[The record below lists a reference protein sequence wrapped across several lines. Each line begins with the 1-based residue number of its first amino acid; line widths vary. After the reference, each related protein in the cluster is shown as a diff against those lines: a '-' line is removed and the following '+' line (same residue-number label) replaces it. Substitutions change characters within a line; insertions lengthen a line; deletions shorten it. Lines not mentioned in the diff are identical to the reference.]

1 MNLDDRPDYSYIG
14 ARIAVLR
21 GYLDLNRPDFA
32 KANGFT
38 PSQLAN
44 WEYGLRRISPDAAIR
59 LVERYGVTLDW
70 IYLGRASALPQ
81 NLAKAFGDKP
91 TDKAHSKS
99 KD

>member
-1 MNLDDRPDYSYIG
+1 MTSDPRPDYSEIG
-14 ARIAVLR
+14 QRIADLR
-21 GYLDLNRPDFA
+21 GYVEQSRPEFA

-59 LVERYGVTLDW
+59 LVTRYGVTLDW
-70 IYLGRASALPQ
+70 IYLGRTSALPHS
-81 NLAKAFGDKP
+81 LASAFGDKP
-91 TDKAHSKS
+91 AVSAQSKS